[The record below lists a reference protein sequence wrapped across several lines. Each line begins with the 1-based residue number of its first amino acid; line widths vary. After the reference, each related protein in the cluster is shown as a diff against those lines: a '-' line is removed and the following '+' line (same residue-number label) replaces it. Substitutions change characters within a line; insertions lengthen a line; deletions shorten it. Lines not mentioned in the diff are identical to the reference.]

1 MADAATRLRCGSSAI
16 VRRCARDGDHRH
28 LCSARGSCS
37 QSVDGGVR
45 KLQLCNNPGTAG
57 RRRHARCRW
66 YWPGCGSSGLAP
78 RHDLD
83 HLPPHSYCPRSF
95 PWRRIAPASRR
106 PRNVI
111 HGEWTE
117 VRVTADC
124 HRSASKVAG
133 VPAGPGGERMTAVYA
148 RKEPAGCLSSPSAGS
163 HCLNGLPVHRS
174 IVVAGRRGQA
184 NGGEPAVRIGNKTEW
199 PAVMAASRS
208 RRGGRH
214 LIPSR
219 VLIKGHTGTLRARAG
234 YCPEVATPACRSR
247 VRAAFRP
254 ARPVPA
260 CRQAA
265 RPTPLRGMPPR
276 RLQQHRRDTPGCVRL
291 VADGLWSSVRCTT

>member
-1 MADAATRLRCGSSAI
+1 MADAADTASCGGYAI
-16 VRRCARDGDHRH
+16 VRYAHVTVTTGTCVAPGEVAHSLWMEVCVNYNCATTP
-28 LCSARGSCS
+28 ARP
-37 QSVDGGVR
+37 VGGVMPDVVR
-45 KLQLCNNPGTAG
+45 IG
-57 RRRHARCRW
+57 RAM
-66 YWPGCGSSGLAP
+66 GSSGVAP
-78 RHDLD
+78 RHDPDNFAPAQL
-83 HLPPHSYCPRSF
+83 LPWVVPR
-95 PWRRIAPASRR
+95 RRIAPVSRR

-111 HGEWTE
+111 PGEWTE
-117 VRVTADC
+117 VRVH
-124 HRSASKVAG
+124 HRLPSQCEQGGRSPCRARRQEEAG
-133 VPAGPGGERMTAVYA
+133 DLRAERPARSV
-148 RKEPAGCLSSPSAGS
+148 SSPSAGS

-184 NGGEPAVRIGNKTEW
+184 NGGEPAVRIGYKTQW

-208 RRGGRH
+208 RRGRRH

-260 CRQAA
+260 RRQAA

-276 RLQQHRRDTPGCVRL
+276 RLRQHRRDTPGCARL
-291 VADGLWSSVRCTT
+291 VADGL

>member
-1 MADAATRLRCGSSAI
+1 MPDV
-16 VRRCARDGDHRH
+16 VRI
-28 LCSARGSCS
+28 
-37 QSVDGGVR
+37 
-45 KLQLCNNPGTAG
+45 G
-57 RRRHARCRW
+57 RAM
-66 YWPGCGSSGLAP
+66 GSSGVAP
-78 RHDLD
+78 REALAWHRATTPTTS
-83 HLPPHSYCPRSF
+83 PPHSYCLRWF

-111 HGEWTE
+111 PGEWTE
-117 VRVTADC
+117 VRV
-124 HRSASKVAG
+124 HRRLPSQCEQGGRSPCWARRQEEAG
-133 VPAGPGGERMTAVYA
+133 DLRAERPARSV
-148 RKEPAGCLSSPSAGS
+148 SSPSAGS

-184 NGGEPAVRIGNKTEW
+184 NGGEPVVRIGYKTQW

-260 CRQAA
+260 RRQAA
-265 RPTPLRGMPPR
+265 RPTPLRGMLSR
-276 RLQQHRRDTPGCVRL
+276 RLRQHRRDTPGCARL

>member
-1 MADAATRLRCGSSAI
+1 MSFVLAGLWEALAWHRATTPTTS
-16 VRRCARDGDHRH
+16 
-28 LCSARGSCS
+28 
-37 QSVDGGVR
+37 
-45 KLQLCNNPGTAG
+45 
-57 RRRHARCRW
+57 
-66 YWPGCGSSGLAP
+66 
-78 RHDLD
+78 
-83 HLPPHSYCPRSF
+83 PPHSYCPGPF
-95 PWRRIAPASRR
+95 PRRRIAPVSRR

-111 HGEWTE
+111 PGGWTE
-117 VRVTADC
+117 VRVH
-124 HRSASKVAG
+124 HRLPSQCEQGGRSPCRARRQEEAG
-133 VPAGPGGERMTAVYA
+133 DLRAERRA
-148 RKEPAGCLSSPSAGS
+148 RSVSSPSAGS

-184 NGGEPAVRIGNKTEW
+184 NGGEPAVRIGYKTQW

-208 RRGGRH
+208 RRGRRL

-219 VLIKGHTGTLRARAG
+219 HTGTLRARAG

-260 CRQAA
+260 RRQAA

-276 RLQQHRRDTPGCVRL
+276 RLRQHRRDTPGCARL
-291 VADGLWSSVRCTT
+291 VADGL

>member
-1 MADAATRLRCGSSAI
+1 MPDVVRIGRAMGSF
-16 VRRCARDGDHRH
+16 
-28 LCSARGSCS
+28 
-37 QSVDGGVR
+37 GV
-45 KLQLCNNPGTAG
+45 
-57 RRRHARCRW
+57 
-66 YWPGCGSSGLAP
+66 AP

-83 HLPPHSYCPRSF
+83 NLTPPHSYCLRWF
-95 PWRRIAPASRR
+95 PWRRIAPASHQ

-111 HGEWTE
+111 HGEWTD

-124 HRSASKVAG
+124 HR
-133 VPAGPGGERMTAVYA
+133 GGEQGGRRLCRA
-148 RKEPAGCLSSPSAGS
+148 RRREDDGGLCTEEPAGCLSSPSAGS

-174 IVVAGRRGQA
+174 IVAGRRGQA

-199 PAVMAASRS
+199 PAFMAASRS

-247 VRAAFRP
+247 VRASFRS

-276 RLQQHRRDTPGCVRL
+276 RLQQHRRDRPGCVRL
-291 VADGLWSSVRCTT
+291 AADRLWSSVRCTT